1 MTESI
6 LKNLKPAKR
15 YALALM
21 ETAESFDVQEIYD
34 VMQFILNTINQ
45 NEELYTF
52 LNSPVIKK
60 EDKTAVLSEIF
71 SKICMQTKTPLQNC
85 VLNFLNLLIENN
97 RFIILPEIVKCLQDD
112 INESKNALRASITS
126 VIELSENE
134 KFALLDKLKQKT
146 GKEILPE
153 FSIDKNILGG
163 IVIKIN
169 DTVIDL
175 SVKKRIENLKTLK
188 DRYER

>member
-1 MTESI
+1 M
-6 LKNLKPAKR
+6 
-15 YALALM
+15 
-21 ETAESFDVQEIYD
+21 
-34 VMQFILNTINQ
+34 
-45 NEELYTF
+45 
-52 LNSPVIKK
+52 
-60 EDKTAVLSEIF
+60 
-71 SKICMQTKTPLQNC
+71 
-85 VLNFLNLLIENN
+85 LIENN